1 MVNITSYSSCNDFS
15 YAQHAHVHLTPCPAL
30 EFIKHTD
37 NGVRHS
43 CTLWRDGSETRR
55 LDVSLPTSI
64 RPPTAGWRKKPL
76 MFTDVYINVLV
87 SGQRSWTC
95 LCGFSLDMVNI
106 NLEIYES
113 RERKIRWV
121 MNWILILV

>member
-1 MVNITSYSSCNDFS
+1 MVNITSYSSVNDFS
-15 YAQHAHVHLTPCPAL
+15 YAQHAHVHMTPCTAL
-30 EFIKHTD
+30 EFIKHTV

-43 CTLWRDGSETRR
+43 CMLWRDGSEVRR

-64 RPPTAGWRKKPL
+64 GPPTAGWRKTTL
-76 MFTDVYINVLV
+76 MFTNVYQNVLL
-87 SGQRSWTC
+87 SDKRSWTC
-95 LCGFSLDMVNI
+95 LCGFALDLVNT
-106 NLEIYES
+106 NLEIHES